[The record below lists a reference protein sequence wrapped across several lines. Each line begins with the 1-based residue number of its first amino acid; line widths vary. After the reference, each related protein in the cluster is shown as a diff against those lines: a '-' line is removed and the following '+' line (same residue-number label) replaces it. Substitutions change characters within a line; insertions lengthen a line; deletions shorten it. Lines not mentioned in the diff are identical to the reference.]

1 MAIQDRG
8 YPTCSLDQTK
18 NYADLVFY
26 WGCNP
31 MHGHPRHMSRYGAF
45 TRGFFRERG
54 RQDRTLVVVDP
65 RKTDSAKL
73 ADIHI
78 QPYPGTDY
86 LLISALRM
94 ILNGVEPQQD
104 VIAGVP
110 KEQLYELYDA
120 IGKHQFSI
128 LYFGMGMTMSRGKH
142 RNIDNAITLVSDLNK
157 HIKSVLMPMR
167 GHYNVAG
174 FNIVSAYETGYP
186 YCVDFSKGYP
196 TYNPGET
203 SAVDALAKGHVD
215 AMMVCASD
223 PGHSFPNSALKTMAK
238 IPVININ
245 PGITPTDV
253 VSNIIIP
260 STYSGVENEGTA
272 YRMDCAP
279 IRVRKVIEPQIEGML
294 SDKEILKRMVKCV
307 KQML

>member
-1 MAIQDRG
+1 
-8 YPTCSLDQTK
+8 
-18 NYADLVFY
+18 
-26 WGCNP
+26 
-31 MHGHPRHMSRYGAF
+31 MHGHPRHMSRYGVF

-54 RQDRTLVVVDP
+54 RKDRTVIVVDP
-65 RKTDSAKL
+65 RETDSSKI
-73 ADIHI
+73 ADMHI
-78 QPYPGTDY
+78 QPYPGTDHII
-86 LLISALRM
+86 LSAIRM
-94 ILNGVEPQQD
+94 ILNGVEPQQS

-110 KEQLYELYDA
+110 KEQLLEFVEL
-120 IGKHQFSI
+120 IKQHQFSI
-128 LYFGMGMTMSRGKH
+128 IYFGMGMTMSKGKT

-203 SAVDALAKGHVD
+203 STIDVLSRGHID
-215 AMMVCASD
+215 AMLNCASD
-223 PGHSFPNSALKTMAK
+223 PGHSFPNRALKAMAK

-245 PGITPTDV
+245 PGITPTDS

-260 STYSGVENEGTA
+260 VTYAGVEYAGTA

-279 IRVRKVIEPQIEGML
+279 IRLRKVIEPQYEGML
-294 SDKEILKRMVKCV
+294 SDKEVLEKMIEEIKK
-307 KQML
+307 ML

>member
-1 MAIQDRG
+1 LAVQDRG
-8 YPTCSLDQTK
+8 YPTCSLDQPK

-31 MHGHPRHMSRYGAF
+31 MHGHPRHMSRYGTFA
-45 TRGFFRERG
+45 RGFFRERG
-54 RQDRTLVVVDP
+54 RPDRTVVIVDP

-86 LLISALRM
+86 ILISALRM

-110 KEQLYELYDA
+110 KEQLYELYD
-120 IGKHQFSI
+120 II
-128 LYFGMGMTMSRGKH
+128 GKH

-215 AMMVCASD
+215 AMMNCASD

-260 STYSGVENEGTA
+260 STYSGVEDSGTA

-279 IRVRKVIEPQIEGML
+279 IRVKKVIEPQFEDML
-294 SDKEILKRMVKCV
+294 TDKEILTKMIKCV